1 MSYVAVGLPFIIS
14 CCDTLPVVDF
24 DLDREPLEE
33 AGRKALELF
42 VEIYRGLVN
51 SSPLPGAVLGDLLIS
66 ALNNNAGAAHQ
77 NPANPSPILSAGT
90 VYALSR
96 EEDNEAIRAV
106 ELSTGR
112 SLWRARVSGAIRD
125 ELGAWWPCTMATG
138 GQWYTRQETKG

>member
-77 NPANPSPILSAGT
+77 NPAIT
-90 VYALSR
+90 VLER
-96 EEDNEAIRAV
+96 EVVHRP
-106 ELSTGR
+106 LT
-112 SLWRARVSGAIRD
+112 LARQLSGAIRD